1 MSLRSLYPNVVFLK
15 LNDVILNAKHLT
27 KSSLFGGRDDKNL
40 KCKWHQFHILVL
52 MFILQQPILITTAYY
67 NL

>member
-40 KCKWHQFHILVL
+40 RVLSSTQFATISSK
-52 MFILQQPILITTAYY
+52 
-67 NL
+67 

>member
-40 KCKWHQFHILVL
+40 KCK
-52 MFILQQPILITTAYY
+52 
-67 NL
+67 